1 MAYFAENSLPRFQA
15 DDLTGTVRRLY
26 SFCQELQETLQ
37 FVLSNLDGDNIEGY
51 HEIFNRLEGADGSI
65 STLKQTADEISAQVR
80 NGSQALGEL
89 SVRADQI
96 SARVQDA
103 EKGVSE
109 LKITAN
115 SISQRVGDHDG
126 NISSLQQTASG
137 LTSRVSSAEGNL
149 SSLQQTASGLASRVS
164 SAEGDLS
171 SLQQTA
177 RGLAARITSAEGDL
191 SSINLTAKG
200 IAARVTS
207 AEGDLAALNLTANSL
222 SSRISNA
229 EGSISTVRQTASG
242 LVSTVSD
249 LSGRYSELQ
258 QTVDGFDFTGMVT
271 FTDLRRSGSSTI
283 NGDNITTGTVAL
295 DRLELNNEYGYIEM
309 GEGSTGLFNTEGILI
324 CGPRA
329 RNISGGG
336 LAPSR
341 YRNHFFASDSGARIT
356 GEDAFGSESIYV
368 CSNDINASI
377 SPANWSDE
385 RLKQDIS
392 FDIAERYGD
401 FFRALRPARYR
412 MNNNRSGRFH
422 TGFIAQQMRDAL
434 AAGGLTRQDFAAL
447 VQQDYNPQ
455 AEDGGG
461 GRYSIR
467 YGELAA
473 LNTAMI
479 QALLARV
486 DALEHKI
493 EQMKG
498 DA

>member
-137 LTSRVSSAEGNL
+137 LT
-149 SSLQQTASGLASRVS
+149 SRVS

-368 CSNDINASI
+368 CSNDIDASI

>member
-137 LTSRVSSAEGNL
+137 LT
-149 SSLQQTASGLASRVS
+149 SRVS

-479 QALLARV
+479 QALLAKV

>member
-137 LTSRVSSAEGNL
+137 LTSRVSSAEGN
-149 SSLQQTASGLASRVS
+149 
-164 SAEGDLS
+164 LS

-368 CSNDINASI
+368 CSNDIDASI

>member
-137 LTSRVSSAEGNL
+137 LT
-149 SSLQQTASGLASRVS
+149 SRVS

>member
-191 SSINLTAKG
+191 SSINLTA
-200 IAARVTS
+200 
-207 AEGDLAALNLTANSL
+207 NSL

-229 EGSISTVRQTASG
+229 EGSISTVRQTATG

-368 CSNDINASI
+368 CSNDIDASI